1 MKTLG
6 FLVIWLGLG
15 GLVASAS
22 YPLTPPEALQI
33 LKDYFA
39 QEKEWWVEMGKC
51 LTLNKEGK
59 VLKSSLT
66 SQKLTIKEYLYR
78 HYQYLRMLDEA
89 GLVTVKIED
98 DSNSKVARYKYS
110 VQPTPKLLEST
121 PWKELPSVWHFGTFD
136 QIEVVGIK
144 QVGGIVGC
152 APSQGATVTYSY
164 RLTPSVLGKAIGLS
178 EKNAQDVRQ
187 IIRSGNGW
195 KVNDYIRKMI

>member
-1 MKTLG
+1 MKLMGVLG
-6 FLVIWLGLG
+6 IWVGLLGWG
-15 GLVASAS
+15 VQAAM
-22 YPLTPPEALQI
+22 PPTPSEALQI
-33 LKDYFA
+33 LKDYYA
-39 QEKEWWVEMGKC
+39 QEKEWWVEMGQC

-66 SQKLTIKEYLYR
+66 SQKLTIKEYIYR

-98 DSNSKVARYKYS
+98 DSSSKVARYKYS

-121 PWKELPSVWHFGTFD
+121 PWKELPAVWHFATFD
-136 QIEVVGIK
+136 KIEVVGIK

-164 RLTPSVLGKAIGLS
+164 RLTPSVFGKAIGLS

-195 KVNDYIRKMI
+195 RVNDYIRKMF